1 MSSAVAAARVGVLSR
16 PGPAV
21 AAIAILALVLS
32 CIGLGGRGLW
42 LDELLSANFAAHGPW
57 ATLVTVLRFDVHPPL
72 YYLQLSLWMLVG
84 QGDGWLMANS
94 MLWHAAAVML
104 LAHAAARLYGPRIGL
119 AAALLLAVSPAA
131 LLYADQVRMYSF
143 VMFLAIWAWYAQ
155 ARWIEGTSG
164 RFGAVWLIL
173 AQAAVAAS
181 HTAGLLML
189 SGIVVFGGIG
199 VLATRRRYVIQ
210 RWLLAE
216 VVVLVLSLPAIGIGM
231 LRGVTHLRAPGLQDI
246 VAVWQFLAGGGG
258 DVAQFIPQ
266 LGPQIAPL
274 AALLLGA
281 LVLVAL
287 FAGMLRDRRLVRPIL
302 LLLFLPLLLAAL
314 ASHLAALSWSEAI
327 FVPVIPF
334 LCLGLAR
341 AALGGA
347 LSRQAGRAAVLALA
361 LLWGGIAVAGQTSRA
376 KGDGYQPA
384 AEAVRLAA
392 RPGDLVLVDGDF
404 AYWCFLWSLA
414 GPDWGDPR
422 QAYILNADWDRLM
435 RKLPEPMIEL
445 LDLGEDSRRLRALGI
460 SVALWDRRE
469 APPAATGDILLL
481 RPQSTAAVAL
491 PGRRLAETQGFAPLL
506 LERWTAQP

>member
-21 AAIAILALVLS
+21 AAIAVLALVLS
-32 CIGLGGRGLW
+32 CIGLANRGLG

-104 LAHAAARLYGPRIGL
+104 LAHAAGRLYGPRIGL
-119 AAALLLAVSPAA
+119 TAALLLAVSPAA
-131 LLYADQVRMYSF
+131 LLYADQVRMYTF
-143 VMFLAIWAWYAQ
+143 VMFLVVWAWYAQ

-164 RFGAVWLIL
+164 RLGAFWMIL
-173 AQAAVAAS
+173 AQAAVTAS

-199 VLATRRRYVIQ
+199 VLATRRRYLIL

-216 VVVLVLSLPAIGIGM
+216 GVVLVLSLPAIGIGM
-231 LRGVTHLRAPGLQDI
+231 LRGVSHLRAPGLQDI

-258 DVAQFIPQ
+258 FVQFAPQ
-266 LGPQIAPL
+266 FALLAGP
-274 AALLLGA
+274 LLGA
-281 LVLVAL
+281 VVLLAL
-287 FAGMLRDRRLVRPIL
+287 LAGMLRDRRLVLPIL
-302 LLLFLPLLLAAL
+302 TLVFVPLLLAAL
-314 ASHLAALSWSEAI
+314 ASHLAKPLWIERI

-347 LSRQAGRAAVLALA
+347 LSRQAGRATVLALV
-361 LLWGGIAVAGQTSRA
+361 LLWGGIAVAGQTARA

-435 RKLPEPMIEL
+435 RKLPEPMLGL
-445 LDLGEDSRRLRALGI
+445 LDLGEDSRRLRALGV

-469 APPAATGDILLL
+469 VPPTATGDILLL
-481 RPQSTAAVAL
+481 RPQSTTAIAL
-491 PGRRLAETQGFAPLL
+491 PDRRLGGTQVFAPLL
-506 LERWTAQP
+506 LERWTVQP